1 MSSFVFPVLKGLTYP
16 FTRTPQWRTGVNES
30 LSGKESRIAYR
41 QYPRIMFSLEYSVL
55 REQASTNELKQLVGL
70 FNAVQGSFDTFLYND
85 PEFNSATLENFGTGN
100 GTTTQFQ
107 LVARY
112 QNAGGPGYAERVQ
125 NLSSTPSIFD
135 NGVLQTVIT
144 HYTIGPTGNITFV
157 TPPITGHALTWTGTF
172 SYRCRFMDDTIEFV
186 KMMSFLWRAEF
197 QFISVPL

>member
-1 MSSFVFPVLKGLTYP
+1 MSSFVFPTLKGLTYP
-16 FTRTPQWRTGVNES
+16 LTRTPQWRTGVRDA

-41 QYPRIMFSLEYSVL
+41 QFPRILFSLEYSVL

-70 FNAVQGSFDTFLYND
+70 FNALQGSFDTFLYND
-85 PEFNSATLENFGTGN
+85 PEFNSVTAESFGTGN

-125 NLSSTPSIFD
+125 NLSSTPSVYD
-135 NGVLQTVIT
+135 NGVLQTLLT
-144 HYTIGPTGNITFV
+144 DYTTGTTGIISFV
-157 TPPITGHALTWTGTF
+157 VPPVSGHALTWTGTF
-172 SYRCRFMDDTIEFV
+172 SYRCRFMDDSIDFE
-186 KMMSFLWRAEF
+186 KMMAFLWRTEF

>member
-1 MSSFVFPVLKGLTYP
+1 MSSDVFPTIKGLTYP
-16 FTRTPQWRTGVNES
+16 ITRTPQWRTGVNEA

-41 QYPRIMFSLEYSVL
+41 QYPRIMFSVEYSVL

-70 FNAVQGSFDTFLYND
+70 FNKMQGSHDTFLYND
-85 PEFNSATLENFGTGN
+85 PEFNSVTAENFGTGN

-125 NLSSTPSIFD
+125 NLSSSPSIYD

-144 HYTIGPTGNITFV
+144 HYTIGPTGIITFV
-157 TPPITGHALTWTGTF
+157 TPPVSGHALTWTGTF
-172 SYRCRFMDDTIEFV
+172 NYRCRFMDDTIDFE
-186 KMMSFLWRAEF
+186 KMMAFLWKAEF